1 MPGRPAQSVA
11 CYTRP
16 ASPESAYWHP
26 DAQASSCAI
35 ITMVG
40 VGDTGV
46 ADTLEARLE
55 DTRRRHLEGKYG
67 QILPLAVIE
76 VGIRIVWAEEHPPRP
91 ASPRPVNSEG
101 GIDVVINASDQ
112 VGSSAGGTSRQRG
125 VIHADEVG
133 CIQAQELQLSAA
145 ILSSQGDVGGRRIS
159 VMPSSAI
166 HVKAGGIAPSYGYF
180 KFTPDTVSITPL
192 LVGRPD
198 ILTWKEAIEPQLK
211 VAGLKCFDTVAT
223 TPESNSELRAEFRIA
238 LKSCRDY
245 LDAGHQAWHSIESTY
260 QITNDLYI
268 GQLEEQL
275 MHLRMGEQETA
286 TDYCNQAWR
295 LLATMWMTGVQYLT
309 TSYDT
314 HVLKG
319 LPSSYNL
326 IKRLSVVP
334 GTRATLNEDSLTSY
348 ILNDEVMQE
357 AERSSSRSDGSG
369 GERPAK
375 DADKHKA
382 ARESGQGGGSRRR
395 ECRLC
400 HIHDHLSFECP
411 DRSDFDD
418 GDSKG
423 GRERSA
429 VGRPHWGSNL
439 GMEKQ
444 STKSLTSAKNID
456 SSPGGKERG
465 DKQASCSLV
474 GVVEPTVSLA
484 PEAGKDFQAVAAA
497 MQANLAVI
505 LLNSGCSHHLMGTKE
520 AFVDL
525 EPSGDVKHV
534 HGFNRSPQDVRGH
547 STVALQGESGKQPKE
562 NGVKLQE
569 DGDEMLLVSASGEV
583 VGWAS
588 YTGRILCT
596 DLRPCLAKLTTPTM
610 EVVAL
615 RAIVSPTKSTPARWH
630 ARLAHI
636 SVDTITSSAK
646 HEVATVLDIKS
657 SAGTDSPCVSW
668 VGGKLLRHT
677 FSDKGS
683 DAEDALATCTS
694 TYAGREFHMKQFTDF
709 VDGKGIVHNLTCPYT
724 PQQNGTAEREMRTV
738 VELVRTMLL
747 HMGEQHHWWHL
758 ALRQA
763 IWVRNCL
770 ERSTLLLGTTP
781 YQLLTKKKPKLSLA
795 RVWGCMAQFLVSE
808 QQCRGK
814 LKPKVKWGLHFS
826 VSEESKGW
834 ELLEFT
840 DNRVVTTSDVVFYE
854 TMSLEVWKSEHRPSS
869 GRTQVNPPT
878 DTSTA
883 MLPLLAKVG
892 ELADEDAEVVRP
904 PSPSPAPPAP
914 PLVADLRKLTSTL
927 ASGDEGRSGA
937 LPVAPAKSIAGGQLE
952 LVKGTQAGRPTT
964 GEQPAVQPTMKQSVP
979 GQSAGEPITGEKSAG
994 TPTVVQQ
1001 DAEGSDAGGNRVEQ
1015 LDAEESTDSDVVEVQ
1030 LGPRHTCRIRK
1041 PPDFLSYHACL
1052 PPAACTAVYNE
1063 VDDDLLYDD
1072 VKEDVDLPELDPNMH
1087 ADPEHR
1093 WDITKTTMEALAS
1106 WKGKV
1111 VKAAMDEEIRSLVG
1125 MGTWK
1130 LVKRPCGVHI
1140 MKNRWVLMTK
1150 YHIGDTVA
1158 REKAMLVVKGFT
1170 QVYGAD
1176 YDKTYVPVSSY
1187 ATLRIFLSIVAVLD
1201 LNLMQ
1206 LDTKNAFLR
1215 SKLDREMFLCTSRT
1229 TTTMG
1234 PARLTA
1240 VSPTSPTLLTSL
1252 ELIDYVDTDDLGDKH
1267 NQTSTGDYKFVYG
1280 GATVSWSSQR
1290 IKCAMLS
1297 STESEYVAA
1306 IEAGKEGRCLRFL
1319 LAEFRQLDAG
1329 TPTVL

>member
-1 MPGRPAQSVA
+1 MRAVPCGCQGWQPVLPTADGPQDPLR
-11 CYTRP
+11 
-16 ASPESAYWHP
+16 
-26 DAQASSCAI
+26 
-35 ITMVG
+35 VG
-40 VGDTGV
+40 
-46 ADTLEARLE
+46 
-55 DTRRRHLEGKYG
+55 
-67 QILPLAVIE
+67 
-76 VGIRIVWAEEHPPRP
+76 
-91 ASPRPVNSEG
+91 
-101 GIDVVINASDQ
+101 
-112 VGSSAGGTSRQRG
+112 
-125 VIHADEVG
+125 
-133 CIQAQELQLSAA
+133 
-145 ILSSQGDVGGRRIS
+145 
-159 VMPSSAI
+159 
-166 HVKAGGIAPSYGYF
+166 
-180 KFTPDTVSITPL
+180 
-192 LVGRPD
+192 
-198 ILTWKEAIEPQLK
+198 
-211 VAGLKCFDTVAT
+211 
-223 TPESNSELRAEFRIA
+223 
-238 LKSCRDY
+238 
-245 LDAGHQAWHSIESTY
+245 
-260 QITNDLYI
+260 
-268 GQLEEQL
+268 
-275 MHLRMGEQETA
+275 
-286 TDYCNQAWR
+286 
-295 LLATMWMTGVQYLT
+295 
-309 TSYDT
+309 
-314 HVLKG
+314 
-319 LPSSYNL
+319 
-326 IKRLSVVP
+326 
-334 GTRATLNEDSLTSY
+334 
-348 ILNDEVMQE
+348 
-357 AERSSSRSDGSG
+357 
-369 GERPAK
+369 
-375 DADKHKA
+375 
-382 ARESGQGGGSRRR
+382 
-395 ECRLC
+395 
-400 HIHDHLSFECP
+400 
-411 DRSDFDD
+411 
-418 GDSKG
+418 
-423 GRERSA
+423 
-429 VGRPHWGSNL
+429 
-439 GMEKQ
+439 
-444 STKSLTSAKNID
+444 
-456 SSPGGKERG
+456 
-465 DKQASCSLV
+465 
-474 GVVEPTVSLA
+474 
-484 PEAGKDFQAVAAA
+484 EAG
-497 MQANLAVI
+497 
-505 LLNSGCSHHLMGTKE
+505 
-520 AFVDL
+520 
-525 EPSGDVKHV
+525 
-534 HGFNRSPQDVRGH
+534 R
-547 STVALQGESGKQPKE
+547 
-562 NGVKLQE
+562 QE
-569 DGDEMLLVSASGEV
+569 
-583 VGWAS
+583 
-588 YTGRILCT
+588 
-596 DLRPCLAKLTTPTM
+596 
-610 EVVAL
+610 
-615 RAIVSPTKSTPARWH
+615 
-630 ARLAHI
+630 
-636 SVDTITSSAK
+636 
-646 HEVATVLDIKS
+646 
-657 SAGTDSPCVSW
+657 
-668 VGGKLLRHT
+668 
-677 FSDKGS
+677 
-683 DAEDALATCTS
+683 
-694 TYAGREFHMKQFTDF
+694 FTDF

-937 LPVAPAKSIAGGQLE
+937 LPVAPAKSIAGGQRDINGAGE
-952 LVKGTQAGRPTT
+952 GDAGREADDR
-964 GEQPAVQPTMKQSVP
+964 GAASR
-979 GQSAGEPITGEKSAG
+979 

-1234 PARLTA
+1234 PASTGARLTA

>member
-1 MPGRPAQSVA
+1 MVRFSVDGTTTYLQSS
-11 CYTRP
+11 RL
-16 ASPESAYWHP
+16 SPTYLL
-26 DAQASSCAI
+26 C
-35 ITMVG
+35 
-40 VGDTGV
+40 V

-223 TPESNSELRAEFRIA
+223 TPESNSELRAE
-238 LKSCRDY
+238 DY

-348 ILNDEVMQE
+348 ILNDEQGG
-357 AERSSSRSDGSG
+357 RPGQLGQSGSDGSG

-547 STVALQGESGKQPKE
+547 STVALQGESGKQVLILDVLYVPVVLE
-562 NGVKLQE
+562 N
-569 DGDEMLLVSASGEV
+569 LLSGRPAEGERREATRGRGRDAAR
-583 VGWAS
+583 VG
-588 YTGRILCT
+588 
-596 DLRPCLAKLTTPTM
+596 
-610 EVVAL
+610 
-615 RAIVSPTKSTPARWH
+615 
-630 ARLAHI
+630 
-636 SVDTITSSAK
+636 
-646 HEVATVLDIKS
+646 
-657 SAGTDSPCVSW
+657 
-668 VGGKLLRHT
+668 VGGSSWL
-677 FSDKGS
+677 G
-683 DAEDALATCTS
+683 
-694 TYAGREFHMKQFTDF
+694 
-709 VDGKGIVHNLTCPYT
+709 V
-724 PQQNGTAEREMRTV
+724 
-738 VELVRTMLL
+738 L
-747 HMGEQHHWWHL
+747 HRPDPLHRP
-758 ALRQA
+758 A
-763 IWVRNCL
+763 
-770 ERSTLLLGTTP
+770 SLLG
-781 YQLLTKKKPKLSLA
+781 
-795 RVWGCMAQFLVSE
+795 
-808 QQCRGK
+808 
-814 LKPKVKWGLHFS
+814 
-826 VSEESKGW
+826 
-834 ELLEFT
+834 
-840 DNRVVTTSDVVFYE
+840 
-854 TMSLEVWKSEHRPSS
+854 
-869 GRTQVNPPT
+869 
-878 DTSTA
+878 
-883 MLPLLAKVG
+883 
-892 ELADEDAEVVRP
+892 
-904 PSPSPAPPAP
+904 
-914 PLVADLRKLTSTL
+914 
-927 ASGDEGRSGA
+927 
-937 LPVAPAKSIAGGQLE
+937 
-952 LVKGTQAGRPTT
+952 
-964 GEQPAVQPTMKQSVP
+964 
-979 GQSAGEPITGEKSAG
+979 
-994 TPTVVQQ
+994 
-1001 DAEGSDAGGNRVEQ
+1001 
-1015 LDAEESTDSDVVEVQ
+1015 
-1030 LGPRHTCRIRK
+1030 
-1041 PPDFLSYHACL
+1041 
-1052 PPAACTAVYNE
+1052 E
-1063 VDDDLLYDD
+1063 VDDTHDGGGGLAGDCL
-1072 VKEDVDLPELDPNMH
+1072 
-1087 ADPEHR
+1087 ADKVNACTMACQACTHQCRHHHKLGKARGCHR
-1093 WDITKTTMEALAS
+1093 P
-1106 WKGKV
+1106 G
-1111 VKAAMDEEIRSLVG
+1111 
-1125 MGTWK
+1125 
-1130 LVKRPCGVHI
+1130 H
-1140 MKNRWVLMTK
+1140 
-1150 YHIGDTVA
+1150 
-1158 REKAMLVVKGFT
+1158 
-1170 QVYGAD
+1170 
-1176 YDKTYVPVSSY
+1176 
-1187 ATLRIFLSIVAVLD
+1187 
-1201 LNLMQ
+1201 
-1206 LDTKNAFLR
+1206 
-1215 SKLDREMFLCTSRT
+1215 
-1229 TTTMG
+1229 
-1234 PARLTA
+1234 
-1240 VSPTSPTLLTSL
+1240 
-1252 ELIDYVDTDDLGDKH
+1252 
-1267 NQTSTGDYKFVYG
+1267 
-1280 GATVSWSSQR
+1280 
-1290 IKCAMLS
+1290 
-1297 STESEYVAA
+1297 
-1306 IEAGKEGRCLRFL
+1306 
-1319 LAEFRQLDAG
+1319 
-1329 TPTVL
+1329 